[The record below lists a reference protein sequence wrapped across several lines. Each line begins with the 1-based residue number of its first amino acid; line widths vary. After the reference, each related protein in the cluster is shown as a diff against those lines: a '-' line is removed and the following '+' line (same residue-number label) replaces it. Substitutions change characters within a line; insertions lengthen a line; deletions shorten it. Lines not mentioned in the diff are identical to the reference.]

1 MEQMKSNE
9 DVLKVLLI
17 LIGIAIAYKVFLTIH
32 KWCVLLSS
40 ESPITFYSGITLI
53 VLTFS
58 GLVFYFARK
67 KYLALKEDLVITNGK
82 AEDSV
87 FAGYDER
94 RKKIFINLSFRRM
107 HAQVVGT
114 TNAGASSSSTEKP
127 TGSC

>member
-1 MEQMKSNE
+1 
-9 DVLKVLLI
+9 VLLI
-17 LIGIAIAYKVFLTIH
+17 LIGIAIAYKVGLTVY
-32 KWCVLLSS
+32 KWCLLVSS
-40 ESPITFYSGITLI
+40 KNPFTFFSCLAFI
-53 VLTFS
+53 VLVI
-58 GLVFYFARK
+58 GGAVFYLARK
-67 KYLALKEDLVITNGK
+67 KYLLHKEDRGITNGK